1 MNLEDIIRMARESG
15 LAYGSDENILPSVRH
30 FFMAAYEAGISVG
43 IALGTATEREA
54 CAKVCNDKFEEF
66 QGLQYFTAEAAAKEC
81 ESVILARGKD
91 ER

>member
-1 MNLEDIIRMARESG
+1 MNLKDIILIARESG
-15 LAYGSDENILPSVRH
+15 LVYGSDENILPSVRH

-66 QGLQYFTAEAAAKEC
+66 QGLQYFTAEGAAKEC
-81 ESVILARGKD
+81 EYAIRSRGK
-91 ER
+91 